1 MKCCIIRR
9 VPFKIPGIKSRML
22 WGHIIAENEGLAL
35 VLVPKPEHS
44 QPHSLFIAA
53 ENIAERVFE
62 PVTPHRFDLETMHVK
77 QAGEALRILGESF
90 REAEWLRNLPDFDEF
105 P

>member
-1 MKCCIIRR
+1 MKYGIIRR
-9 VPFKIPGIKSRML
+9 VPFKTPGTKSRMV

-77 QAGEALRILGESF
+77 QAGEALRVLGQSF
-90 REAEWLRNLPDFDEF
+90 WDAEWLRSLPNFDEF